1 MLVHFIGVFS
11 CLRGN
16 GLPIFHLAPIFGT
29 FASGCRRSE
38 LIHYLTII
46 IIKLVLRPR
55 ELFRDENYELIT

>member
-1 MLVHFIGVFS
+1 MQVDFIGVFS

-29 FASGCRRSE
+29 LTSGCRRSE

-55 ELFRDENYELIT
+55 KLFSDEN